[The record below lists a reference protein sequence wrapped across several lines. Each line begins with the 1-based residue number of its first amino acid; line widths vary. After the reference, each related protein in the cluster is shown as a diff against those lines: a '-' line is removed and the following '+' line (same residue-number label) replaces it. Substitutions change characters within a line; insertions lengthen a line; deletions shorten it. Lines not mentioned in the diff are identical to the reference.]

1 MKLKYKEVFIYLF
14 SILLLLSFILFST
27 NYLINK
33 NTEII
38 NFIDSE
44 INDDFEIEITN
55 NLDNINIFLKDYLF
69 IESHLLKKKKNE
81 INIQINLKKPFAKNN
96 LTKEVIF
103 VDNTIAPFNY
113 FKPNYLDNINLIDVS
128 QKSIQI
134 NKYLNDYYKSL
145 SSLFEIDQIEYIE
158 NRRYNLVLSN
168 GRKVMLPK
176 VIDSK
181 LLYFIKN
188 NIDLIELNLEEYP
201 SGGKKITLLNKDN
214 TTERLKDLTK
224 KEKNEIK
231 KTINMKKKE
240 KKKLTKQNIAR
251 VEENIDQ
258 KKSKSK
264 KTKKLL
270 KEIDNKKVNRNSMQV
285 VDVCTILEKC
295 NIEEISKYLLEQG
308 RKKNFPDITIRQ

>member
-1 MKLKYKEVFIYLF
+1 MKLKYKEVLIYLF
-14 SILLLLSFILFST
+14 SILLLLSFILFSI
-27 NYLINK
+27 NYLINR
-33 NTEII
+33 NSEII

-103 VDNTIAPFNY
+103 ADNTTAPFNY

-128 QKSIQI
+128 QKSMQI
-134 NKYLNDYYKSL
+134 NKYLNTHFHSL
-145 SSLFEIDQIEYIE
+145 SSLFVIDQIEYIE
-158 NRRYNLVLSN
+158 NRRYNLVLTN

-188 NIDLIELNLEEYP
+188 NIDLI
-201 SGGKKITLLNKDN
+201 NKSTNYNQFLDLRN
-214 TTERLKDLTK
+214 FHNKTIRLK
-224 KEKNEIK
+224 
-231 KTINMKKKE
+231 
-240 KKKLTKQNIAR
+240 
-251 VEENIDQ
+251 
-258 KKSKSK
+258 
-264 KTKKLL
+264 
-270 KEIDNKKVNRNSMQV
+270 
-285 VDVCTILEKC
+285 
-295 NIEEISKYLLEQG
+295 
-308 RKKNFPDITIRQ
+308 

>member
-1 MKLKYKEVFIYLF
+1 MKLKYKEVLIYLF
-14 SILLLLSFILFST
+14 SILLLLSFILFSI

-33 NTEII
+33 NSEII

-81 INIQINLKKPFAKNN
+81 INIQINLKKPFAINN

-103 VDNTIAPFNY
+103 VDNTIAPFDY
-113 FKPNYLDNINLIDVS
+113 LKQNYLDSINLIDIS
-128 QKSIQI
+128 EKSIHI
-134 NKYLNDYYKSL
+134 NKYLNEYYQSL

-168 GRKVMLPK
+168 GRIVMLPK

-188 NIDLIELNLEEYP
+188 NIDLIEKSTNYNQFLDLRNFH
-201 SGGKKITLLNKDN
+201 NK
-214 TTERLKDLTK
+214 TIRLK
-224 KEKNEIK
+224 
-231 KTINMKKKE
+231 
-240 KKKLTKQNIAR
+240 
-251 VEENIDQ
+251 
-258 KKSKSK
+258 
-264 KTKKLL
+264 
-270 KEIDNKKVNRNSMQV
+270 
-285 VDVCTILEKC
+285 
-295 NIEEISKYLLEQG
+295 
-308 RKKNFPDITIRQ
+308 

>member
-14 SILLLLSFILFST
+14 SILLLLSFILFSI

-33 NTEII
+33 NSEII

-96 LTKEVIF
+96 LTKDVIF
-103 VDNTIAPFNY
+103 ADNTTAPFNY

-128 QKSIQI
+128 QKSMQI
-134 NKYLNDYYKSL
+134 NKYLNTYFHSL

-188 NIDLIELNLEEYP
+188 NIDLI
-201 SGGKKITLLNKDN
+201 NKSTNYNQFLDLRN
-214 TTERLKDLTK
+214 FHNKTIRLK
-224 KEKNEIK
+224 
-231 KTINMKKKE
+231 
-240 KKKLTKQNIAR
+240 
-251 VEENIDQ
+251 
-258 KKSKSK
+258 
-264 KTKKLL
+264 
-270 KEIDNKKVNRNSMQV
+270 
-285 VDVCTILEKC
+285 
-295 NIEEISKYLLEQG
+295 
-308 RKKNFPDITIRQ
+308 